1 MIMLRFENISLEFGK
16 MPVIDTLNLE
26 VNAGEIVV
34 MLGRSGCGKTSALRI
49 AAGLLQPTRGRIVNT
64 FARTACVFQEPRL
77 LPWASALDNAAFAMK
92 ALGIERVV
100 RKTRASMLLRR
111 FGLQQADLDKRPCEL
126 SGGMAQ
132 RVATARALAI
142 EPQLVLMDE
151 PFGALDAGL
160 RREMQDMVRGAARE
174 SGVSVLFVTHDVTEA
189 VRLADRII
197 VISPPPAQVVVDLGN
212 TPPSTQAGIYEAAAA
227 LLRHPVVVN
236 TLTGSDVGP
245 S

>member
-1 MIMLRFENISLEFGK
+1 MRQRRPIGFGK
-16 MPVIDTLNLE
+16 TPVIDALNLE
-26 VNAGEIVV
+26 VHASELVV

-49 AAGLLQPTRGRIVNT
+49 AAGLLQPTRGRIANT

-92 ALGIERVV
+92 ALGIGRIER
-100 RKTRASMLLRR
+100 RARASSLLHR
-111 FGLQQADLDKRPCEL
+111 FGLHETDFDKRPCEL

-174 SGVSVLFVTHDVTEA
+174 GGVAVLFVTHDVTEA

-197 VISPPPAQVVVDLGN
+197 VISPSPAQVVVDLAN
-212 TPPSTQAGIYEAAAA
+212 TPPSTQVGVYEAAAA
-227 LLRHPVVVN
+227 LLRHPAVVGA
-236 TLTGSDVGP
+236 LTTSEVSIGVQV
-245 S
+245 